1 MSRNPELDP
10 IQPELDRRPRAT
22 GHERRSPT
30 EPDPRDRSGAVP
42 LLQRDLVALSLARCP
57 DKRTA

>member
-1 MSRNPELDP
+1 MSRDP
-10 IQPELDRRPRAT
+10 NSIRYSPSSIGARERRDA
-22 GHERRSPT
+22 RRSPT
-30 EPDPRDRSGAVP
+30 EPDPRDWKGAVP